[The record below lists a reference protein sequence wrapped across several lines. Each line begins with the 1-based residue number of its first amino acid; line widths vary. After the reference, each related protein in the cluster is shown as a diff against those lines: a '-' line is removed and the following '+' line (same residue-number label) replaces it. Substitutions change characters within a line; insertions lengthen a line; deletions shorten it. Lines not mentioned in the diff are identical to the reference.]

1 MVAVQATF
9 DGKEFKPVS
18 AEAFP
23 EVKTEVPVAIV
34 FLDETVTATPPKAPK
49 VEIAKESLQEIF
61 LRMRAARDA
70 MPPLG
75 LSIPEMIEEGRE
87 R

>member
-1 MVAVQATF
+1 MIAVQATY
-9 DGKEFKPVS
+9 DGKEFKPLLS
-18 AEAFP
+18 ESFP
-23 EVKTEVPVAIV
+23 KVATEVKVAIV
-34 FLDETVTATPPKAPK
+34 FLENETTSA
-49 VEIAKESLQEIF
+49 ESQKDIF

-75 LSIPEMIEEGRE
+75 MDIREMIEEGRE

>member
-18 AEAFP
+18 VESFP
-23 EVKTEVPVAIV
+23 EVKKAVPVAIV
-34 FLDETVTATPPKAPK
+34 FLDETVTATPPK
-49 VEIAKESLQEIF
+49 EETAKESLREVF

-75 LSIPEMIEEGRE
+75 MSIPEMIEEGRE